1 MARPRTFERDA
12 ALRQALELF
21 WSRGYDAVSMSD
33 LQRLLGI
40 GRQSLYN
47 TFGDKEQLFTEALEA
62 YIGRSKA
69 MLAAELGPDS
79 DLVALRAYF
88 ERIIEQVT
96 EGEPRRGCLVTNTT
110 VGRSP
115 HDQRTAELTGRSM
128 AMMEE
133 ACRHALAN
141 AKGVGQIAD
150 AVDVDSVAKML
161 TAVSAGLAVLARGGT
176 SVPDLRDVVEAVFA
190 GFTR

>member
-1 MARPRTFERDA
+1 MGRPRTFDRDA
-12 ALRQALELF
+12 ALQHALELF

-33 LQRLLGI
+33 LQRSLGI

-47 TFGDKEQLFTEALEA
+47 TFGDKEQLFAEALEA
-62 YIGRSKA
+62 YIRRSETS
-69 MLAAELGPDS
+69 LAEGLGPES
-79 DLVALRAYF
+79 DLVALRAHF
-88 ERIIEQVT
+88 DCIVEQVT

-128 AMMEE
+128 AMMRE
-133 ACRHALAN
+133 AYARALDN
-141 AKGVGQIAD
+141 AKRAGQVPAEAD
-150 AVDVDSVAKML
+150 VASIAKML
-161 TAVSAGLAVLARGGT
+161 TSVSAGLAVLARGGT
-176 SVPDLRDVVEAVFA
+176 SVGDLRDVVDAAFA